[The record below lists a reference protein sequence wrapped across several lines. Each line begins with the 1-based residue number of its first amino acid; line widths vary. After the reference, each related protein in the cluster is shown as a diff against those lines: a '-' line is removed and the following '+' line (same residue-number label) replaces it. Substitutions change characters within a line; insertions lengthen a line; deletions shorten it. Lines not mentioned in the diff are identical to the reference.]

1 MDNRKIVSTFLFSSL
16 PEAPAHGPAC
26 ESHRRTH
33 WKQGLLIPSFLN
45 PPPWQKQKQKS
56 RIRDAR
62 FTRSEGATENKAGA
76 GGLLI
81 ESMQAVGSTLLAFAN
96 DTGNFE
102 LAELTDRTPSS
113 FTRLRDGELPGLAA
127 RYLSAARQWSTG
139 LADFGLTEESITDL
153 EANKGRY
160 EEWAQA
166 PANAIS
172 DAKGK
177 TSDLKTGFADVG
189 TLLRDK
195 VDPLVRGLVKRFPD
209 LWRDYKE
216 ARIIRRNPVVSK
228 PEAQRA

>member
-1 MDNRKIVSTFLFSSL
+1 MAKTKAFTKKQEAQYNMLERVDNIALRHDQIVN
-16 PEAPAHGPAC
+16 AIPAL
-26 ESHRRTH
+26 RRHFARMRQIKAT
-33 WKQGLLIPSFLN
+33 L
-45 PPPWQKQKQKS
+45 S
-56 RIRDAR
+56 RIRNAR

-96 DTGNFE
+96 DTGNFG
-102 LAELTDRTPSS
+102 LAELTDRTPTS

-127 RYLSAARQWSTG
+127 RYLSAARQWATE

-177 TSDLKTGFADVG
+177 TSDLKTGFADVAI
-189 TLLRDK
+189 LLRDK

-209 LWRDYKE
+209 LSRDYKE

-228 PEAQRA
+228 TEAPTA